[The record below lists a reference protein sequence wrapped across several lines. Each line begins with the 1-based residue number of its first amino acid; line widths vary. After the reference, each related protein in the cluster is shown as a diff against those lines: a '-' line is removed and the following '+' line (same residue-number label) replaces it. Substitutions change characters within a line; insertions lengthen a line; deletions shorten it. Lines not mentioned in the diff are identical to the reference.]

1 MAVQGGEG
9 QQKEEGK
16 GRRGGDA
23 HPLLRGWRRDGSKYT
38 HGMHPTQM
46 EALRAM
52 CGAFIPSLQAEE
64 AAGAGGRAD
73 PPDGKDLERFYL
85 ASAADGTIPD
95 EVAELMVTR
104 CVREAALL
112 AWVVLWM
119 LSTRV
124 GTLLLCGRLSLSGAT
139 AGEFP
144 SVRRFADMP
153 LERREATLQRWNRTR
168 WLFPLRIVFTLVKI
182 LSHYV
187 FYAMVSFASSL
198 LFLLGKYYYYYS
210 LEQGSNRDS

>member
-1 MAVQGGEG
+1 
-9 QQKEEGK
+9 
-16 GRRGGDA
+16 
-23 HPLLRGWRRDGSKYT
+23 
-38 HGMHPTQM
+38 
-46 EALRAM
+46 
-52 CGAFIPSLQAEE
+52 
-64 AAGAGGRAD
+64 
-73 PPDGKDLERFYL
+73 
-85 ASAADGTIPD
+85 
-95 EVAELMVTR
+95 MVTR

-124 GTLLLCGRLSLSGAT
+124 GTLLLCGRLSFSGA
-139 AGEFP
+139 AGESP

-187 FYAMVSFASSL
+187 FYAMVSFL
-198 LFLLGKYYYYYS
+198 YTY
-210 LEQGSNRDS
+210 